1 MGSYEFF
8 ARVYDRLT
16 DNVGYRERA
25 DFIHS
30 LLSENGVPDGA
41 LAVDLACG
49 TGSLTL
55 ELAKSYDMIGVDIS
69 EQMLS
74 AAMEKAYEASLNVLF
89 LRQDITRLDLY
100 GTVNAAVCT
109 LDSLNHL
116 SDGRAVEQAI
126 FKAGLFMEPGGVFIF
141 DVNTPYK
148 HRQVLENRSFVYE
161 NDDCFLVWQ
170 NELDAKTDTVDML
183 LDIFTLQPDGGYL
196 RDCDEITERA
206 YETETLCDLL
216 KQAGFSRVTVYAD
229 LQKKAPAPEEERI
242 YFTAIKE

>member
-1 MGSYEFF
+1 MAYLETF
-8 ARVYDRLT
+8 AGIYDAFT
-16 DNVGYRERA
+16 DNVSYADRA
-25 DFIHS
+25 AFVLE
-30 LLSENGVPDGA
+30 LLRDAGISDGI
-41 LAVDLACG
+41 LTDLACG
-49 TGSLTL
+49 TGTMSAYFADVGFDVIAIDASPDMLMRAR
-55 ELAKSYDMIGVDIS
+55 EKLAAYG
-69 EQMLS
+69 
-74 AAMEKAYEASLNVLF
+74 EKVLF
-89 LRQDITRLDLY
+89 LCQDMRSLDLY
-100 GTVNAAVCT
+100 GTVRATVCS
-109 LDSLNHL
+109 LDGINHL
-116 SDGRAVEQAI
+116 LTPEDVLAAFRRVA
-126 FKAGLFMEPGGVFIF
+126 LFTEPGGVFIF